1 LGVLGVKETVRFLVS
16 RTKKP
21 KEGSS
26 SRKRLATFELFETL
40 ESGCNDG
47 LVQRYGKAHERR
59 PFFGEAKTRGEKS
72 SEGQKAE
79 RGSAGGTG

>member
-1 LGVLGVKETVRFLVS
+1 VN
-16 RTKKP
+16 P

-26 SRKRLATFELFETL
+26 SRKRQATLVLFETL
-40 ESGCNDG
+40 ESGHSDG

-72 SEGQKAE
+72 SEGHE
-79 RGSAGGTG
+79 G